1 VEQNNLLA
9 GRYRLQRELGT
20 GGMSIVWQ
28 GFDEILCREV
38 AVKVLKPEFADDR
51 ELRVRILR
59 EAQSAASLSH
69 PHIAGIFDYGETP
82 TGSYVVM
89 ERVYGVPFAD
99 RLRDG
104 PVAWTEAVSVCAEVA
119 SAMAVAH
126 RHGVVHRDIKPAN
139 VMVTDAGV
147 KVIDFG
153 ISAVVGEAETDER
166 GQVLGTLSYMA
177 PERLLG
183 RLAGTAAD
191 VYSLGLMLYRAV
203 AGGPPWPTASI
214 AEALAIHTQPVT
226 HLLRR
231 PAGVP
236 PAVIGVCRDCVQKD
250 PALRSDHGRPRGD
263 PGRPA
268 RPGRPYGHSVPGA
281 GTDHPADRPHADGR
295 AAAAAA
301 VAAAAGR
308 GGGRAVAA
316 LGQPPPARLLIPLGR
331 PV

>member
-1 VEQNNLLA
+1 
-9 GRYRLQRELGT
+9 
-20 GGMSIVWQ
+20 MSIVWQ
-28 GFDEILCREV
+28 GFDEVLCREV
-38 AVKVLKPEFADDR
+38 AVKVLKPEFAGDR

-59 EAQSAASLSH
+59 EAQSTASLSH
-69 PHIAGIFDYGETP
+69 RHIAGIFDYGETP
-82 TGSYVVM
+82 AGSYVVM
-89 ERVYGVPFAD
+89 ERVHGVPFAD

-119 SAMAVAH
+119 SAMAAAH
-126 RHGVVHRDIKPAN
+126 RHGVVHRDIKPGN

-183 RLAGTAAD
+183 RPAGTAAD

-203 AGGPPWPTASI
+203 AGGLPWPTASI

-250 PALRSDHGRPRGD
+250 PALRPTMADLVEILGDRCALDDRTVIPFPELERTTQLIDPMPTVGLRRPRRWQPLRVG
-263 PGRPA
+263 
-268 RPGRPYGHSVPGA
+268 
-281 GTDHPADRPHADGR
+281 
-295 AAAAAA
+295 AAAALSLLS
-301 VAAAAGR
+301 VSPR
-308 GGGRAVAA
+308 QRAS
-316 LGQPPPARLLIPLGR
+316 
-331 PV
+331 